1 MRFEQESAMNIRKF
15 AQIAGLVSRR
25 DSRLKATKKS
35 RQRIQLDFMPE
46 GLEKRQLLA
55 TFNYNSGTG
64 LLAVETSQNSE
75 TLSIVSASD
84 AGNYTIVTSGIW
96 SGTSTADVGNSG
108 TNLFVNSTAN
118 ISLIQITN
126 NAANSGSAFY
136 FGSSTVNF
144 VDNLSV
150 NFSNSSSGV
159 ITVANATSFVN
170 GSNLNLTSTGN
181 QITVSSPTSANS
193 TGAISLTGRNIVVR
207 GNITANA
214 GDITLYGNGG
224 GVYQTGPFDGVWING
239 AGVYVNTTGG
249 NITIDGRGGLNT
261 ACFGVQLSSSKVQAG
276 GSGCVTITGVSGD
289 GSQGVAHGISLSGAI
304 DTANS
309 GSIIFN
315 GTSYGTG
322 TFSVGVTLSGSANIS
337 ATGAGNV
344 TITGFALQG
353 TSSARGINV
362 SNSWLMLACRVVTEI
377 SVTCF

>member
-1 MRFEQESAMNIRKF
+1 MRFEQESSMNIRKF

-25 DSRLKATKKS
+25 DSRLKATKKTS
-35 RQRIQLDFMPE
+35 QRIQLDFMPE

-75 TLSIVSASD
+75 TLSIVSNSD

-136 FGSSTVNF
+136 FGSSTGNF
-144 VDNLSV
+144 VDNLTV

-224 GVYQTGPFDGVWING
+224 GVYQTGSFDGVCISGSSVN
-239 AGVYVNTTGG
+239 VNTTNG
-249 NITIDGRGGLNT
+249 NITGG
-261 ACFGVQLSSSKVQAG
+261 
-276 GSGCVTITGVSGD
+276 
-289 GSQGVAHGISLSGAI
+289 
-304 DTANS
+304 
-309 GSIIFN
+309 
-315 GTSYGTG
+315 
-322 TFSVGVTLSGSANIS
+322 VG
-337 ATGAGNV
+337 
-344 TITGFALQG
+344 
-353 TSSARGINV
+353 
-362 SNSWLMLACRVVTEI
+362 
-377 SVTCF
+377 